1 VVVGDRQPLTAVSR
15 KRISR
20 RSLLR
25 LGAAAS
31 VAFALSGR
39 RALDVAASTL
49 AGMPGSG
56 WLAGTTASAVPRTL
70 YRAAAI
76 ADGRS
81 PALARQMS
89 VLVSGGRVA
98 WIRPADAEED
108 PGPADGL
115 EIVDA
120 RGLTILPGL
129 VDGHCHLTSPGGP
142 DYIAHFEDAPSQLLR
157 TAERNGQLSHAAG
170 VAWLREAGS
179 PTVTDPTDG
188 RRRALALGIRD
199 RWAGRTDRP
208 RVRAAGTWIQVK
220 GGLARNLG
228 IVVSSGD
235 ELVAAVERQL
245 DQGADLVKLYVAADN
260 SRQSPW
266 TPAQINRAVQ
276 AAHARGARVAA
287 HAMWLGQARAAVAGG
302 VDSIEHG
309 FHLDADLC
317 AEMVRRGT
325 YLVTTLS
332 VPRSW
337 LRIGSTTSG
346 TWWSTRA
353 GRRFARNMLSAGA
366 ASVDAARRAGVMIC
380 AGSDFGG
387 GSTPAGQLAWEVES
401 LVSAGLEPWQAVGAA
416 TWRGGDLLREPTAG
430 RLREDGPAD
439 FFLVE
444 GDPYS
449 DPAALWNVRRLA

>member
-1 VVVGDRQPLTAVSR
+1 VSR
-15 KRISR
+15 TQISR

-31 VAFALSGR
+31 VAFALGGR
-39 RALDVAASTL
+39 RALDVAA
-49 AGMPGSG
+49 ARM
-56 WLAGTTASAVPRTL
+56 ASAPGLGDGATTNAATVARTL
-70 YRAAAI
+70 YRNATI

-89 VLVSGGRVA
+89 VLVRAGQVA
-98 WIRPADAEED
+98 WIRPADAEDD
-108 PGPADGL
+108 PGPSDGL

-120 RGLTILPGL
+120 RGLTIVPGL

-142 DYIAHFEDAPSQLLR
+142 DYIAHFEDRPRRLLR
-157 TAERNGQLSHAAG
+157 TAERNGELSQAAG

-179 PTVTDPTDG
+179 PTVTDPIDG

-199 RWAGRTDRP
+199 RWAGRADRP

-228 IVVSSGD
+228 IVVSNGD
-235 ELVAAVERQL
+235 ELVAAVNRQL

-287 HAMWLGQARAAVAGG
+287 HAMWLAQARAAVAGG

-317 AEMVRRGT
+317 AEMARRGT

-337 LRIGSTTSG
+337 LRIGATSSG

-353 GRRFARNMLSAGA
+353 GRRFARNMLSDGE
-366 ASVDAARRAGVMIC
+366 ASVAAARRAGVMIC

-401 LVSAGLEPWQAVGAA
+401 LVDAGLEPWQALGAA
-416 TWRGGDLLREPTAG
+416 TWRGGDLLREPNAG
-430 RLREDGPAD
+430 RLREGSPAD
-439 FFLVE
+439 FFLID

-449 DPAALWNVRRLA
+449 DEAALWNVRRLA

>member
-1 VVVGDRQPLTAVSR
+1 ME
-15 KRISR
+15 
-20 RSLLR
+20 
-25 LGAAAS
+25 
-31 VAFALSGR
+31 
-39 RALDVAASTL
+39 VAASSR
-49 AGMPGSG
+49 AGLPESGSG
-56 WLAGTTASAVPRTL
+56 AAPYAAAARRTL
-70 YRAAAI
+70 YRRASI

-89 VLVSGGRVA
+89 VLVSGDRVA

-115 EIVDA
+115 EIVDG
-120 RGLTILPGL
+120 RGLTIVPGL
-129 VDGHCHLTSPGGP
+129 VDGHCHLTSPGGA
-142 DYIAHFEDAPSQLLR
+142 DYIAHFEDSPRQLLR
-157 TAERNGQLSHAAG
+157 TAEQNGQLSHAAG

-179 PTVTDPTDG
+179 PTVTDPIDG

-199 RWAGRTDRP
+199 RWVGRADRP
-208 RVRAAGTWIQVK
+208 GVRAAGTWIQVK

-245 DQGADLVKLYVAADN
+245 DQGADLVKLYVAADGT
-260 SRQSPW
+260 RQSPW
-266 TPAQINRAVQ
+266 TPAQINRAVR

-287 HAMWLGQARAAVAGG
+287 HAMWLAQARAAVSGG

-317 AEMVRRGT
+317 AEMARRGT

-337 LRIGSTTSG
+337 LRIGATTSG

-353 GRRFARNMLSAGA
+353 GRRFARNMLSDGE
-366 ASVDAARRAGVMIC
+366 ASVEAARRAGVMIC

-401 LVSAGLEPWQAVGAA
+401 LVSAGLEPWQALGAA
-416 TWRGGDLLREPTAG
+416 TWRGGDLLREPAAG
-430 RLREDGPAD
+430 RLRENGPAD
-439 FFLVE
+439 FFLVD